1 MDPFS
6 TLQKEIERLK
16 YIESQKENYTD
27 LTSYG
32 ENSIFEFS
40 KILFSKNPKN
50 LDVNLSEILFDE
62 DAEYLD
68 IFCTILEIILYG
80 VDILT
85 ESKNSIFDLKSC
97 NETLVNEIKKY
108 MKSIGYNVIITEE
121 NNTTDYYCEIVPKK
135 NNQGWCILNYQI
147 KINSNFKYPYAFFVS
162 NEKIFCIRIE
172 RILHY

>member
-6 TLQKEIERLK
+6 TLQKEIEKLK
-16 YIESQKENYTD
+16 YIDSQKENYTD

-32 ENSIFEFS
+32 DKSIFEFS
-40 KILFSKNPKN
+40 KILFSKNIKD

-62 DAEYLD
+62 NAEYLD

-85 ESKNSIFDLKSC
+85 DSKNSIFDLRNC
-97 NETLVNEIKKY
+97 NDSLIDKIKKY
-108 MKSIGYNVIITEE
+108 MKSTGYNIIISEE
-121 NNTTDYYCEIVPKK
+121 NSSTDYYCEIVPKK
-135 NNQGWCILNYQI
+135 NNQGWCVLNYQI
-147 KINSNFKYPYAFFVS
+147 KINSDFKIPYAFFVS